1 MDIAYRP
8 ESEAFREEIRAFC
21 RDEVPEEFK
30 RAVRHEGEIEGED
43 SRHWLRVLYRKG
55 GWSAPGWSRE
65 MGGPGWSDEQ
75 QYVFE
80 RELALNDAPRVPLF
94 GAGMIGPAIIEFGT
108 REMQEQFLPA
118 ILKGEILWCQGYSEP
133 NSGSDLASLQTSAE
147 RDGDHYILNGTKM
160 WTSDGHHADWMFGL
174 FRTDNSGKKQHGITV
189 LLVDMKTPGIE
200 LRPILTFDGGHETNQ
215 TFFDD
220 VRVPVANRLGDEHQG
235 WTVAKYI
242 LGLERFGTAEV
253 SRSQASLERLKR
265 IARDESSPGDR
276 LIDEE
281 DFADAIAQVELEL
294 RALELTEQR
303 FLFGPGGAG
312 RDGSRGLDAQDPRHR
327 GAAAHYGADGGG
339 ARLLRSALRA
349 RAALGGLQRGTG
361 GTDPDRLRGAQL
373 LQHAQDLHLL
383 RIQRDPEEH
392 HRQGG
397 AGTLMKWTFP

>member
-253 SRSQASLERLKR
+253 SRSQASLERPKR

-303 FLFGPGGAG
+303 FLFGPGGPDAMG
-312 RDGSRGLDAQDPRHR
+312 AEASMLKIRGTEVQQRITELTVE
-327 GAAAHYGADGGG
+327 
-339 ARLLRSALRA
+339 
-349 RAALGGLQRGTG
+349 ALGYYAQPFVPEQLSEGYNEEPVGPTPTGYAARSDFNMRKTSIYSGSNEIQKNIIAKAVLGL
-361 GTDPDRLRGAQL
+361 
-373 LQHAQDLHLL
+373 
-383 RIQRDPEEH
+383 
-392 HRQGG
+392 
-397 AGTLMKWTFP
+397 

>member
-1 MDIAYRP
+1 MEIAYRP
-8 ESEAFREEIRAFC
+8 ETEALREEIRAFC

-30 RAVRHEGEIEGED
+30 RAVRHESEIEGED
-43 SRHWLRVLYRKG
+43 SRRWLHMLYRKG
-55 GWSAPGWSRE
+55 GWSAPGWSEE
-65 MGGPGWSDEQ
+65 MGGPGWSYEQ

-118 ILKGEILWCQGYSEP
+118 ILEGEILWCQGYSEP
-133 NSGSDLASLQTSAE
+133 NSGSDLASLQTSAV
-147 RDGDHYILNGTKM
+147 RDGDHYVLNGTKM

-174 FRTDNSGKKQHGITV
+174 FRTDSSGKKQHGITV

-220 VRVPVANRLGDEHQG
+220 VRVPVANRLGEEHRG

-253 SRSQASLERLKR
+253 SRSRASLARLKR
-265 IARDESSPGDR
+265 LARDEPSSGGR
-276 LIDEE
+276 LIDDE
-281 DFADAIAQVELEL
+281 DFADAVAQVELEL

-303 FLFGPGGAG
+303 FLFGPGGPDAMG
-312 RDGSRGLDAQDPRHR
+312 AEASMLKIRGTEVQQRITELTME
-327 GAAAHYGADGGG
+327 
-339 ARLLRSALRA
+339 
-349 RAALGGLQRGTG
+349 ALGHYAQAHVPEQLTEGYNDEPVGPTAAGYASRSYFNMRKTSIYSGSNEIQKNIIAKAVLGL
-361 GTDPDRLRGAQL
+361 
-373 LQHAQDLHLL
+373 
-383 RIQRDPEEH
+383 
-392 HRQGG
+392 
-397 AGTLMKWTFP
+397 

>member
-303 FLFGPGGAG
+303 FLFGPGGPDAMG
-312 RDGSRGLDAQDPRHR
+312 AEASMLKIRGTEVQQRITELTVE
-327 GAAAHYGADGGG
+327 
-339 ARLLRSALRA
+339 
-349 RAALGGLQRGTG
+349 ALGYYAQPFVPEQLSEGYNEEPVGPTPTGYAARSYFNMRKTSIYSGSNEIQKNIIAKAVLGL
-361 GTDPDRLRGAQL
+361 
-373 LQHAQDLHLL
+373 
-383 RIQRDPEEH
+383 
-392 HRQGG
+392 
-397 AGTLMKWTFP
+397 

>member
-303 FLFGPGGAG
+303 FLFGPGGPDAMG
-312 RDGSRGLDAQDPRHR
+312 AEASMLKIRGTEVQQRITELTVE
-327 GAAAHYGADGGG
+327 
-339 ARLLRSALRA
+339 
-349 RAALGGLQRGTG
+349 ALGYYAQPFVPEQLSEGYNEEPVGPTPTGYAARSYCNMRKTSIYSGSNEIQKNIIAKAVLGL
-361 GTDPDRLRGAQL
+361 
-373 LQHAQDLHLL
+373 
-383 RIQRDPEEH
+383 
-392 HRQGG
+392 
-397 AGTLMKWTFP
+397 

>member
-1 MDIAYRP
+1 MEIAYRP

-21 RDEVPEEFK
+21 RDEVPEQFK

-43 SRHWLRVLYRKG
+43 SRHWLRMLYRKG

-65 MGGPGWSDEQ
+65 MGGPGWSYEQ

-108 REMQEQFLPA
+108 REMQDQFLPA

-133 NSGSDLASLQTSAE
+133 NSGSDLASLQTSAV
-147 RDGDHYILNGTKM
+147 RDGDHYVLNGTKM

-220 VRVPVANRLGDEHQG
+220 VRVPVANRLGEEHLG

-276 LIDEE
+276 LIDDE

-303 FLFGPGGAG
+303 FLFGPGGPDAMG
-312 RDGSRGLDAQDPRHR
+312 AEASMLKIRGTEVQQRITELTVE
-327 GAAAHYGADGGG
+327 
-339 ARLLRSALRA
+339 
-349 RAALGGLQRGTG
+349 ALGYYAQPFVPEQASEGYNEEPVGPTPTGYAARSYFNLRKTSIYSGSNEIQKNIIAKAVLGL
-361 GTDPDRLRGAQL
+361 
-373 LQHAQDLHLL
+373 
-383 RIQRDPEEH
+383 
-392 HRQGG
+392 
-397 AGTLMKWTFP
+397 

>member
-1 MDIAYRP
+1 M
-8 ESEAFREEIRAFC
+8 
-21 RDEVPEEFK
+21 
-30 RAVRHEGEIEGED
+30 
-43 SRHWLRVLYRKG
+43 LYRKG

-65 MGGPGWSDEQ
+65 MGGPGWSYEQ

-108 REMQEQFLPA
+108 REMQDQFLPA

-133 NSGSDLASLQTSAE
+133 NSGSDLASLQTSAV
-147 RDGDHYILNGTKM
+147 RDGDHYVLNGTKM

-174 FRTDNSGKKQHGITV
+174 FRTDSSGKKQHGITV
-189 LLVDMKTPGIE
+189 LLVDMKMPGIE

-215 TFFDD
+215 TFFDE
-220 VRVPVANRLGDEHQG
+220 VRVPVANRLGEEHLG

-276 LIDEE
+276 LIDDE

-303 FLFGPGGAG
+303 FLFGPGGPDAMG
-312 RDGSRGLDAQDPRHR
+312 AEASMLKIRGTEVQQRITELTVE
-327 GAAAHYGADGGG
+327 
-339 ARLLRSALRA
+339 
-349 RAALGGLQRGTG
+349 ALGYYAQPFVPEQLSEGYNEEQVGATPTG
-361 GTDPDRLRGAQL
+361 YAARSYFNMRKTSIYSGSNE
-373 LQHAQDLHLL
+373 
-383 RIQRDPEEH
+383 IQKKH

-397 AGTLMKWTFP
+397 AGTVVKWTLP